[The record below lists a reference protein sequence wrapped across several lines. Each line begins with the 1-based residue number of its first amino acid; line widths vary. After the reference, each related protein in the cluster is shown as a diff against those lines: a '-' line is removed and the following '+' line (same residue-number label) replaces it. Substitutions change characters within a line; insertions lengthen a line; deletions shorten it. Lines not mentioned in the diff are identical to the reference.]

1 MPLPMPRA
9 GARMLS
15 ARGFALCFRQAW
27 APLARQ
33 GRLGGAAEHRLKSL
47 LNWSYCAWAVCNST
61 AHINDL
67 KKCAD
72 APYRTRA
79 AARSRCPCPFR

>member
-15 ARGFALCFRQAW
+15 ARGCALCFRKVLQTLPVAPSCNRSTW

-47 LNWSYCAWAVCNST
+47 LNWSYCARGPFE
-61 AHINDL
+61 I
-67 KKCAD
+67 
-72 APYRTRA
+72 
-79 AARSRCPCPFR
+79 ARLIFTI